1 MQNVQRKSTHVYD
14 YAIIGS
20 GLSGLAVANALGKIS
35 SNILL
40 IESADTFGGF
50 NRSIQTPF
58 GPVNNGLRFL
68 PDTDLSQK
76 AISFLEMLLM
86 TSLSPESLELP
97 PLTYEAGGLK
107 NFVGFGDQPPA
118 FYDEISYFTANRSL
132 KTNLEPH
139 EWTQILH
146 SHLNCDFLP
155 RSYVTKFHQ
164 ENNQITH
171 LTINGQKTVNALN
184 FIYCGPMKSL
194 RTLLPEGALSHRA
207 MNKMSKNSYWTAVCL
222 DLLHGQKQSELSQQ
236 IHVLNGTTQD
246 DLGPC
251 VGVFH
256 PASQLNDET
265 LQYSQWMSFIN
276 DEEAEDTELVGA
288 ALKKMKRQIKR
299 AYPQAFEQMKFER
312 ILVVPSYSGDGDL
325 KLSANQTLPGIS
337 NFWVASAQAHHQ
349 RNILGSLLQAELV
362 TSALGCHPMGHQI
375 ETTQSSA
382 QESLVTS
389 EALS

>member
-1 MQNVQRKSTHVYD
+1 MQNAQRKSSHVYD

-20 GLSGLAVANALGKIS
+20 GLSGLAIANALGKIS
-35 SNILL
+35 SNIVL
-40 IESADTFGGF
+40 IESADSFGGF

-86 TSLSPESLELP
+86 TSVAPKSVELP
-97 PLTYEAGGLK
+97 PMTFEAGGLK
-107 NFVGFGDQPPA
+107 NFVGFGDQSPA
-118 FYDEISYFTANRSL
+118 FYDEITYFTAARSV

-139 EWTQILH
+139 EWTQILN
-146 SHLNCDFLP
+146 SHLNCDFMP
-155 RSYVTKFHQ
+155 RSYVTKFHL
-164 ENNQITH
+164 ENDQITQ
-171 LTINGQKTVNALN
+171 LTINGQKNIQALN

-207 MNKMSKNSYWTAVCL
+207 MNKMTKNHYWTAVCL
-222 DLLHGQKQSELSQQ
+222 DLLHGEKQTEAEQQ

-251 VGVFH
+251 VGMFH
-256 PASQLNDET
+256 APAELNGEN
-265 LQYSQWMSFIN
+265 LQYSQWMTFID

-299 AYPQAFEQMKFER
+299 AYPQAFEKMKFER

-325 KLSANQTLPGIS
+325 KLSANQTLPGIP

-362 TSALGCHPMGHQI
+362 TSALGCHPMGHQVEI
-375 ETTQSSA
+375 SETAAEGNLET
-382 QESLVTS
+382 
-389 EALS
+389 LS